1 MKNFCTENQF
11 FRQDKK
17 VFSFPSQAGLAFCM
31 NFHFQKIDIQSHS
44 AFYLEARKIGKLP
57 DENRSFFA
65 LRLEKMREILQKL
78 KLKMISS
85 I

>member
-1 MKNFCTENQF
+1 
-11 FRQDKK
+11 
-17 VFSFPSQAGLAFCM
+17 M
-31 NFHFQKIDIQSHS
+31 NFHFQKIDIQIHS
-44 AFYLEARKIGKLP
+44 AFHLEARKIGKFP

-65 LRLEKMREILQKL
+65 VRLEKMREILQKL

>member
-1 MKNFCTENQF
+1 
-11 FRQDKK
+11 
-17 VFSFPSQAGLAFCM
+17 M
-31 NFHFQKIDIQSHS
+31 NFHFQQIDIQIRF
-44 AFYLEARKIGKLP
+44 AFHLEARKVGKLP

-65 LRLEKMREILQKL
+65 VHLKKMRKILQKL